1 MLYSCGVVLP
11 RVQEER
17 DADRQKLQ
25 QLTSLIIGA
34 KVIERAAK
42 VCAPSDPNGLIL

>member
-1 MLYSCGVVLP
+1 M
-11 RVQEER
+11 QEER

-42 VCAPSDPNGLIL
+42 VSEHPLATFSS

>member
-1 MLYSCGVVLP
+1 MRSFDAVMPC
-11 RVQEER
+11 VQEER

-42 VCAPSDPNGLIL
+42 VRAPSDRNGLML